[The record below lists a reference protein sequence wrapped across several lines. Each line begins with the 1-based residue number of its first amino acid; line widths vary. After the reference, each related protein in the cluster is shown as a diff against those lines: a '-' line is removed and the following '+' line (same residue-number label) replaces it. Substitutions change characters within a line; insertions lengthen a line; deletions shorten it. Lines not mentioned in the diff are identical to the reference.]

1 MGENALTINAPVTFT
16 ITHPDKFD
24 GDRRVTLRVYVGAT
38 LYRTELH
45 ADHYRAYR
53 EGNVLYGGNQVD
65 EPPTGKIFVLSGRR
79 FLGGSTCGM
88 YTAPETFGTFTTKEN
103 AKAFQEAY
111 RIGHPAMYS
120 RTEFIIFE
128 ETLDP
133 EFKE

>member
-1 MGENALTINAPVTFT
+1 MTINAPVTFT

-45 ADHYRAYR
+45 TDHYTAYR

-65 EPPTGKIFVLSGRR
+65 EPPRGKIFVLSGRQWI
-79 FLGGSTCGM
+79 GGTC
-88 YTAPETFGTFTTKEN
+88 AQHRAAETFGTFSTYD
-103 AKAFQEAY
+103 KAQEFQVAY
-111 RIGHPAMYS
+111 MRRHPELAA